1 MIIGNA
7 KLFLDGAFQEGSL
20 TFENGVITAVGPAQ
34 GPCDLDAGGK
44 YLVPGFLD
52 VHTHGAMNE
61 DFSDGRPEGLPIM
74 SRHYAAHG
82 VTSFLATTMTLKE
95 ETLTPAMHAIRDFR
109 RPADG
114 AKCAG
119 IHLEG
124 PFLCYAKRGAQAA
137 ENLHEPD
144 ASMFHRLNEASGGM
158 VRLITVA
165 PEEEGA
171 IPFIREVSQTCTV
184 SLGHTTA
191 GYETAMAAYGAGAS
205 HATHLFNAMPSFLHR
220 EPGVIGAAL
229 DSGATVEL
237 ICDGLHIHPAVI
249 RATHKLF
256 GDKLVIISD
265 SLRCAGMPSFL
276 HREPGVI
283 GAALDSGATVEL
295 ICDGLHIH
303 PAVIRATHKLFGD
316 KLVIISDS
324 LRCAGMPDGEYELGG
339 QPIEMKGGKA
349 TLRGTDTL
357 AGSSSNLL
365 SELQNVVAFGLP
377 LEDAVT
383 ALTLAPAR
391 AVRLDHQIGS
401 LAVGKQ
407 ADLVLLNPDLTLD
420 SVYVDGEKVR

>member
-249 RATHKLF
+249 RATQ
-256 GDKLVIISD
+256 
-265 SLRCAGMPSFL
+265 
-276 HREPGVI
+276 
-283 GAALDSGATVEL
+283 
-295 ICDGLHIH
+295 
-303 PAVIRATHKLFGD
+303 KLFGD

-339 QPIEMKGGKA
+339 QPVFLQGGVA
-349 TLRGTDTL
+349 RLSDGTI
-357 AGSSSNLL
+357 AGSAT
-365 SELQNVVAFGLP
+365 NVYDCMLRAISFGIP
-377 LEDAVT
+377 REDAVRAAT
-383 ALTLAPAR
+383 YNPAR
-391 AVRLDHQIGS
+391 QLGCLDEVGS
-401 LAVGKQ
+401 IRDGKQ
-407 ADLVLLNPDLTLD
+407 ADFVICDAELNRREVWLA
-420 SVYVDGEKVR
+420 GEKLA